1 MDRLGKIALVCLLLL
16 AARGLEAADGQNVVM
31 RTASGRYLRTEP
43 DGSLRAQRWFPTE
56 EETFQLIAR
65 DAGGVSLKDF
75 RGRWLLLAG
84 PAGRTLRA
92 AAALA
97 GQPLLVSETG
107 EGRVTLQV
115 PGAGQPLALDVGPAP
130 KSGAK
135 PAEKPAE
142 KPAAEK
148 GRPEQTLEIYDASEI
163 PASLRST
170 LASLVRGLLVEELHG
185 KEYDKLTTHKREK
198 YIDLPTLRD
207 PRQEKRHRLLSYEEQ
222 YQVKARL
229 DGTPQIEIL
238 HMPYLENHVQRGSG
252 RLIFVVQASLPVSG
266 AVRYAIP
273 KALAA
278 STHFHFIAHVALT
291 GEICSG
297 RLASLQGPR
306 HARDRGDPHRRR
318 QTGDLQRPVESRPQA
333 HRGPGQPRAPPQR
346 GPPPPAGQ
354 RLDPQGLRLGATAQ
368 PAAQVSAPVG
378 VAVRRQSD

>member
-266 AVRYAIP
+266 GVRYAIP
-273 KALAA
+273 KAVAA

-297 RLASLQGPR
+297 RLQAPKVLGTPEIVEIHIDVGKLEISNDLLNLGR
-306 HARDRGDPHRRR
+306 KLIEDLVNHELRRNEDRLR
-318 QTGDLQRPVESRPQA
+318 QQANDSIRKAFES
-333 HRGPGQPRAPPQR
+333 
-346 GPPPPAGQ
+346 
-354 RLDPQGLRLGATAQ
+354 AQ
-368 PAAQVSAPVG
+368 LHNPLLKFLHL
-378 VAVRRQSD
+378 